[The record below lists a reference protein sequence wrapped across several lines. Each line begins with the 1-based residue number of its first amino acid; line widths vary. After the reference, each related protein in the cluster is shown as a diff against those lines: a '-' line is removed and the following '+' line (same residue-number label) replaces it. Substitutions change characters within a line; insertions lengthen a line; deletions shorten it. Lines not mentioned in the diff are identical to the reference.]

1 MNTFLYLQNFS
12 ESRDCFM
19 KSIQNFSYF
28 LSYVLRHNKKLENKA
43 ILIGDIILD
52 SRRTISFF
60 SFIDSIHSLRHNMKK
75 TNSLTKKLNR
85 NVHLSSLIETIFE
98 NIDFLIGKNIIKG
111 NNDFFTR
118 AYCALWAGNIGA
130 IIMEKYNELKNIN
143 KDKDKEQKIKNKKK
157 NLKLLEIGSY
167 ICDLPCAIGGTD
179 ILPLLI
185 GTNFNNGIIGLTGL
199 IAGTSRYYLSF
210 LRNKKNMNI

>member
-28 LSYVLRHNKKLENKA
+28 LSYILRHNKKLENKA

-60 SFIDSIHSLRHNMKK
+60 SFIDSIHSLRLNMKQ
-75 TNSLTKKLNR
+75 TNNLTKKLNR

-118 AYCALWAGNIGA
+118 AYCAL
-130 IIMEKYNELKNIN
+130 
-143 KDKDKEQKIKNKKK
+143 
-157 NLKLLEIGSY
+157 
-167 ICDLPCAIGGTD
+167 
-179 ILPLLI
+179 
-185 GTNFNNGIIGLTGL
+185 
-199 IAGTSRYYLSF
+199 
-210 LRNKKNMNI
+210 

>member
-28 LSYVLRHNKKLENKA
+28 LSYILRYNKKIENKA
-43 ILIGDIILD
+43 ILIGDTILD

-60 SFIDSIHSLRHNMKK
+60 SFIDSIHSLKHNVRQV
-75 TNSLTKKLNR
+75 NNLTKKLKR
-85 NVHLSSLIETIFE
+85 NVHLSSLMETIFE
-98 NIDFLIGKNIIKG
+98 NIEFLIGKNIIKG
-111 NNDFFTR
+111 NNYFFTR

-130 IIMEKYNELKNIN
+130 IITEKYYELKNIN
-143 KDKDKEQKIKNKKK
+143 KEKDKNKKQK
-157 NLKLLEIGSY
+157 NKERNLKLIEIGSY
-167 ICDLPCAIGGTD
+167 ICDLPCAISGTD

-210 LRNKKNMNI
+210 LRNQKKMNI